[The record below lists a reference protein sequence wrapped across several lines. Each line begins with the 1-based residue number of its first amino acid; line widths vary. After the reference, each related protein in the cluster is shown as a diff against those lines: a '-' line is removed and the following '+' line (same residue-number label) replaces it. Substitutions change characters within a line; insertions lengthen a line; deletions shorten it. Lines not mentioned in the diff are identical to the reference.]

1 MMKRPVLVV
10 EDEAIIALDLA
21 DILKAAGY
29 RVVGPEKSVSAALLR
44 AKFSKLHAA
53 ILDIKLGLEL
63 VYPVA
68 DVLAATRIPFVF
80 STSQTV
86 DQLPERHRGKPLVRK
101 PYEPGHLLEALSNAT
116 AA

>member
-1 MMKRPVLVV
+1 MTRPVLIV

-21 DILKAAGY
+21 DILRAAGY
-29 RVVGPEKSVSAALLR
+29 SVVGPEKSVSAALMQ
-44 AKFSKLHAA
+44 AKVSRLHAA

-86 DQLPERHRGKPLVRK
+86 DELPARHRGKPFIRK
-101 PYEPGHLLEALSNAT
+101 PYEPRNLLEALSNAT
-116 AA
+116 AV